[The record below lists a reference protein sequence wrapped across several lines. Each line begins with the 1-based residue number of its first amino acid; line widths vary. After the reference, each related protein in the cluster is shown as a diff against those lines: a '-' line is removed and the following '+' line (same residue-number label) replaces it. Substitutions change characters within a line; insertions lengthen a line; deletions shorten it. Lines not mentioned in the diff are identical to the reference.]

1 MPQIVPIQ
9 KISSFLKYEIPLND
23 IVKKLS
29 LLAVA
34 IAVLFTISV
43 SLIGFT
49 QTADAL
55 KSKGNSL
62 PETGSKRVCGDRL
75 CTHMDYQHQ
84 MKSSGSM
91 MNVDSMDINT
101 MIERMNKVHENH
113 QQQMIQFWN
122 SMTPQEQ
129 SQMYQNM
136 QKMIEVMESM
146 TMQQHMQMM
155 SYMESTDMQ
164 QYMNSMPY
172 MDSTDM
178 QQHMNAVPYMG
189 EKYHDK
195 TMQHLATFDELDFD
209 VFTNQKWDRLKESHS
224 QDIVVHWPDGSKTV
238 GIERHIEDLKSMFV
252 YAPDTRIEEHPVK
265 IASGEWTS
273 VIGVMEG
280 TFTEPM
286 PLPDGTVIEPTGK
299 SFKIQ
304 MTTVGHW
311 KDGVMDEEYLFWD
324 NLAFM
329 KQIGLG

>member
-1 MPQIVPIQ
+1 M
-9 KISSFLKYEIPLND
+9 N
-23 IVKKLS
+23 KLAF
-29 LLAVA
+29 LAVA
-34 IAVLFTISV
+34 IAVLFTVSV
-43 SLIGFT
+43 SMIDFV
-49 QTADAL
+49 QTADAI
-55 KSKGNSL
+55 KAKGTSIPVTNSK
-62 PETGSKRVCGDRL
+62 KVCGDKL
-75 CTHMDYQHQ
+75 CSHMDSQQQ
-84 MKSSGSM
+84 MKSSSM
-91 MNVDSMDINT
+91 SVGSMDIHA
-101 MIERMNKVHENH
+101 MMERMDKVHESH

-136 QKMIEVMESM
+136 QKMIEAMESM
-146 TMQQHMQMM
+146 TMNQHMQMM
-155 SYMESTDMQ
+155 SNMA
-164 QYMNSMPY
+164 SM
-172 MDSTDM
+172 DL
-178 QQHMNAVPYMG
+178 QQHMNIMPNIDSKSMQEHMKTMPG
-189 EKYHDK
+189 MDK

-252 YAPDTRIEEHPVK
+252 YAPDTRIQEHPVK
-265 IASGEWTS
+265 IASGQWTS

-299 SFKIQ
+299 SFKLQ

-311 KDGVMDEEYLFWD
+311 NEDGVMDEEYLFWD

-329 KQIGLG
+329 KQIGLS